1 MMNQK
6 IDTYLNDIQG
16 FTLKIRKNGGV
27 KKSSELGFFV
37 LAFVHFFPLG
47 SAFGQEL
54 PPIQLDRPDQ
64 TECSYITPLKYIQF
78 ENGFSIENVDHEHQ
92 ILTYPSSLWKYG
104 VNEKLEL
111 RLITEVVAEKF
122 NGTISNGIVP
132 ITLGFKV
139 ALSEEKGILPKTSFI
154 GHLTTSKIGSHVFR
168 TTYFLPA
175 FRFTMQHTLSKKIG
189 LAYNLG
195 AEWNGETGEPTY
207 IYTLTTGLSLTKK
220 LGCYAE
226 IYGFIPS
233 HSQADHRVDAGFTYL
248 ITNNL
253 ITDISGGVG
262 ITPNAPKN
270 YLAFGISYRFKTF
283 RN

>member
-1 MMNQK
+1 MTIAKNR
-6 IDTYLNDIQG
+6 TYLKDKQVITLQSSANNPHKHNG
-16 FTLKIRKNGGV
+16 FGRLLTL
-27 KKSSELGFFV
+27 FF
-37 LAFVHFFPLG
+37 LMFFPFM
-47 SAFGQEL
+47 SSFCQDL

-64 TECSYITPLKYIQF
+64 TECSYITPLRYIQI
-78 ENGFSIENVDHEHQ
+78 ENGFSIENVDDEHQ

-111 RLITEVVAEKF
+111 RLVTEVVAEKN
-122 NGTISNGIVP
+122 NGTISNGILP
-132 ITLGFKV
+132 ITVGFKV

-154 GHLTTSKIGSHVFR
+154 GHLTTSKLGSVVYR

-195 AEWNGETGEPTY
+195 AEWKGETGEPTY
-207 IYTLTTGLSLTKK
+207 INTLTTGLSLTEK

-233 HSQADHRVDAGFTYL
+233 HSQADHRLDAGFTYL

-262 ITPNAPKN
+262 ITPNAQKN
-270 YLAFGISYRFKTF
+270 YLAFGISYRFKTSKE
-283 RN
+283 